1 MAIFDCLVL
10 YYSSFGIVGLLHC
23 LVQISVLQVWHSVG
37 KDRQPLRKQYLE
49 AILPPFVAI
58 LRRWRPLLAGIH
70 ELATAD
76 GLNPLTVDDRAL
88 AADALPIEVFR
99 TFLAI
104 TILNVLK
111 ILLSLFLSEQREI
124 VSMQCYLFLIKRE
137 KKVFPILF
145 QKCHSLSEDLIV
157 VLQARCLV

>member
-1 MAIFDCLVL
+1 M
-10 YYSSFGIVGLLHC
+10 S
-23 LVQISVLQVWHSVG
+23 
-37 KDRQPLRKQYLE
+37 KDRNPLRKQYLE

-99 TFLAI
+99 TFLVI
-104 TILNVLK
+104 TVLRCYVPCFFQNKEILSMK
-111 ILLSLFLSEQREI
+111 CYQFQR
-124 VSMQCYLFLIKRE
+124 
-137 KKVFPILF
+137 FPIFLLKF
-145 QKCHSLSEDLIV
+145 RSLWEYLIV
-157 VLQARCLV
+157 ALQARCLI